1 MSKSLLKIL
10 VAVVAI
16 FAATACSTS
25 RQAAPVS
32 TSDTPDVQLW
42 HDMYAPVSIRLS
54 EPMQLSISGRATLVR
69 GESIH
74 MSMRMLGIEVAIVHI
89 DNDSTWVVDKYH
101 KIMCVEPTANLLRGR
116 KVTLTDLQE
125 LLTTDR
131 SYSRGGIS
139 ISHSDMQ
146 PTLYGDMPTQV
157 VATGS
162 VGEIDIEAALV
173 WNLGKVR
180 FNDPGLNE
188 WTPPTYR
195 RVTPLEL
202 LDVLKSM

>member
-25 RQAAPVS
+25 RQAASVS

-116 KVTLTDLQE
+116 KITLTDLQE

-131 SYSRGGIS
+131 SYSRGGIT

-146 PTLYGDMPTQV
+146 PTLFGDMPTQV

-180 FNDPGLNE
+180 FNDPELNE